1 MICLGKVYENLM
13 VDLQTRSDKLAAR
26 ATRIVRTLTGASERE
41 AGRALRISGHRAKTA
56 IVMIRRGVSRA
67 EAEQLLARHGGFLRP
82 VLEG

>member
-41 AGRALRISGHRAKTA
+41 ARRALRISGHRAKTA